1 MAAEVLDEL
10 GFGDLGFYSLGVL
23 YFSFAICCFF
33 ATPIVNR
40 CGERFALV
48 LGSLCYAPYIAGFIL
63 ASGSI
68 KYKDK
73 DLVILSKGFIQGVM
87 FVNAVIN
94 GFGAAILWV
103 A

>member
-1 MAAEVLDEL
+1 MLEEL

-23 YFSFAICCFF
+23 YFSFAIFCFI
-33 ATPIVNR
+33 ATPIVNK

-48 LGSLCYAPYIAGFIL
+48 LGSLCYAPYAAGFIL
-63 ASGSI
+63 ASASI
-68 KYKDK
+68 KHSDN
-73 DLVILSKGFIQGVM
+73 DLVILSKGFIQWVM
-87 FVNAVIN
+87 IVNAVVN